1 MPNRILKESISTSE
15 TIDQLS
21 YEEEVFFYRLM
32 VACDDYG
39 RIDAR
44 PAILRARC
52 FPLRLDTVTDKNI
65 TQWLDSISQAGLIQ
79 LYIVTG
85 KPYLKMITWDKHQQ
99 IRAKRSKH
107 PGPEDADREE
117 QESGSNGNK
126 LNLDDIICPRNPNP
140 NPIRNPN
147 PINNVGDKSPDSDGV
162 LIPGKQIDKCD
173 TYSPEFEQFWSL
185 YPRKV
190 DKRKTLRNWQTRLK
204 QGAKPPQMIAAAKH
218 YSQACV
224 GKEQQFVKH
233 ASTFLGPDKPYE
245 EWIRAPAELPEA
257 VPKAWNILK
266 NYMEEEEEAQS
277 NDG

>member
-21 YEEEVFFYRLM
+21 CEEEVFFYRLM

-39 RIDAR
+39 RMDAR

-52 FPLRLDTVTDKNI
+52 FPLRLDAVTDKNI
-65 TQWLDSISQAGLIQ
+65 TQWLDSLSQAGLIQ

-117 QESGSNGNK
+117 QESDSNGNK
-126 LNLDDIICPRNPNP
+126 LKSDDITCP
-140 NPIRNPN
+140 RNPN
-147 PINNVGDKSPDSDGV
+147 PINNVGDKSPESDGMP
-162 LIPGKQIDKCD
+162 IPGKQIDKCD

-190 DKRKTLRNWQTRLK
+190 DKRKAWRNWQTRLK
-204 QGAKPPQMIAAAKH
+204 QRANPLQMIAAAKH

-224 GKEQQFVKH
+224 GKEQQFVKY

-245 EWIRAPAELPEA
+245 EWIRAQAELSEA

-266 NYMEEEEEAQS
+266 NYMDEDEEEAQT